1 MTESV
6 LIARLSKRES
16 TTEFPA
22 QTRME
27 TLRLGNLDVPVEI
40 GEFWTARQRQAKRL
54 HEVAYRGC
62 FKPQLPRFFIE
73 RLTEPGEVVYDP
85 FSGRGTAFLEAAL
98 LGRVPWANDISPLS
112 RILAA
117 PRLEVPQTDSVEAR
131 LAGIPMDSGAK
142 AEIDLSMF
150 YHPRTEAE
158 LVSLRRYLS
167 ERRARGNEDAT
178 DRWIRMVAT
187 NRLTGHSPGFFS
199 VYSLPPNQAASPSA
213 QRRINE
219 RLKQTPPYRGVTAI
233 IAKKSRNL
241 MKELTEEERKGLERL
256 SVKARYLAG
265 DARKTSSL
273 PHGSVSLVVTSPP
286 FLSVVQYA
294 DDNWLRL
301 WFNGLDGKEIAAKI
315 TMAKTVPAWSEVM
328 AGVFA
333 ELARILKPE
342 GHVVFEVGE
351 VDQGRIRLEEAVVPL
366 GVAAGLSCAGILI
379 HSQSF
384 TKTANIWGVS
394 NNSRGTNTH
403 RLVIFKKS
411 APASAI

>member
-1 MTESV
+1 
-6 LIARLSKRES
+6 
-16 TTEFPA
+16 
-22 QTRME
+22 ME
-27 TLRLGNLDVPVEI
+27 TLRLGDMEVPVEI

-54 HEVAYRGC
+54 HEVAYRAC

-85 FSGRGTAFLEAAL
+85 FSGRGTTFLEAAL

-117 PRLEVPQTDSVEAR
+117 PRLEVPAQESVESR
-131 LAGIPMDSGAK
+131 LAEIPTDPGAK

-158 LVSLRRYLS
+158 LVSLRRYLT
-167 ERRARGNEDAT
+167 ERRAQGTEDAT

-199 VYSLPPNQAASPSA
+199 VYSLPPNQAASATA
-213 QRRINE
+213 QRKINE
-219 RLKQTPPYRGVTAI
+219 RLKQTPPYRGVCAI
-233 IAKKSRNL
+233 IEKKSRIL
-241 MKELTEEERKGLERL
+241 MKELTEEERKGLKSL
-256 SVKARYLAG
+256 SAKARYLDG
-265 DARKTSSL
+265 DARETPSL
-273 PHGSVSLVVTSPP
+273 PNGSVSLVVTSPP
-286 FLSVVQYA
+286 FLNVVQYA
-294 DDNWLRL
+294 VDNWLRL
-301 WFNGLDGKEIAAKI
+301 WFNGLDGKAIAAKI

-333 ELARILKPE
+333 ELTRIIKPG
-342 GHVVFEVGE
+342 GHIVFEVGE

-366 GVAAGLSCAGILI
+366 GIAVGLECAGILI

-394 NNSRGTNTH
+394 NNARGTNTN
-403 RLVIFKKS
+403 RLVILRKNGSKT
-411 APASAI
+411 AR